1 MSKMKWKAENGENP
15 LLSNKILWE
24 CALDAFSVQSY
35 REASLNDIIKNAR
48 INKGSFYYRFYD
60 KMDLYLSLLSCMGNE
75 KLAYFKEHYTKN
87 QSNDFFNSL
96 RDKAMLS
103 LRFAQ
108 QEPRYN
114 GMWRRILVEDP
125 TIRSQVSKEFSDLSQ
140 NVLFEEVEKAKAEGQ
155 LKSKAS
161 SVFIVMV
168 ILAFFDVLSKMI
180 SPNSTDDEIMTEVE
194 HMIEML
200 RNGI

>member
-24 CALDAFSVQSY
+24 CALDAFSAQSY
-35 REASLNDIIKNAR
+35 REASLNDIIKNAG

-75 KLAYFKEHYTKN
+75 KLAFFKEHYTNN
-87 QSNDFFNSL
+87 QSIDFFDSL
-96 RDKAMLS
+96 KDKVVLS

-114 GMWRRILVEDP
+114 GLWKRILVEDP
-125 TIRSQVSKEFSDLSQ
+125 MIRSQVSEEFSDLSQ
-140 NVLFEEVEKAKAEGQ
+140 NVLFEEVEKAKEEGL

-161 SVFIVMV
+161 SVFIARV
-168 ILAFFDVLSKMI
+168 ILSLFDALDKMI
-180 SPNSTDDEIMTEVE
+180 NPNSTDDEIMTEVE
-194 HMIEML
+194 HMIDML
-200 RNGI
+200 QNGI

>member
-24 CALDAFSVQSY
+24 CALDGFSVHSY
-35 REASLNDIIKNAR
+35 REASLNDIIKNAGM
-48 INKGSFYYRFYD
+48 NKGSFYYRFYD
-60 KMDLYLSLLSCMGNE
+60 KMDLYLSLLSCMANE
-75 KLAYFKEHYTKN
+75 KLAFFKEHYSNN
-87 QSNDFFNSL
+87 QSFDIFKSL
-96 RDKAMLS
+96 QDKAVLS

-125 TIRSQVSKEFSDLSQ
+125 MIRSQVSEEFSDFSQ
-140 NVLFEEVEKAKAEGQ
+140 NVLFDEVEKAKAEGQ

-161 SVFIVMV
+161 PIFIVMV
-168 ILAFFDVLSKMI
+168 ILAFFDVLEKTI
-180 SPNSTDDEIMTEVE
+180 TPNSTDDEIMTQVE

-200 RNGI
+200 KNGI

>member
-1 MSKMKWKAENGENP
+1 MSKMKWKAEKGENP

-24 CALDAFSVQSY
+24 CALDAFSAQSY
-35 REASLNDIIKNAR
+35 REASLNDIIKNAG

-75 KLAYFKEHYTKN
+75 KLAFFKEHYTNN
-87 QSNDFFNSL
+87 QSIDFFDL
-96 RDKAMLS
+96 LKDKVVLS

-114 GMWRRILVEDP
+114 GLWKRILVEDP
-125 TIRSQVSKEFSDLSQ
+125 MIRSQVSDEFSDLSQ
-140 NVLFEEVEKAKAEGQ
+140 NVLFEEVEKAKEEGL

-161 SVFIVMV
+161 SVFIARV
-168 ILAFFDVLSKMI
+168 ILSLFDALDKMI
-180 SPNSTDDEIMTEVE
+180 NPNSTDDEIMTEVE
-194 HMIEML
+194 NMIEML

>member
-1 MSKMKWKAENGENP
+1 MSKMKWKAEKGENP

-24 CALDAFSVQSY
+24 CALDAFSSQSY
-35 REASLNDIIKNAR
+35 REASLNDIIKNAG

-75 KLAYFKEHYTKN
+75 KLAFFKEHYTNN
-87 QSNDFFNSL
+87 QSIDFFDSL
-96 RDKAMLS
+96 KDKVMLS

-125 TIRSQVSKEFSDLSQ
+125 MIRSQVSEEFSDLSQ
-140 NVLFEEVEKAKAEGQ
+140 NVLFEEVEKAKEEGL

-161 SVFIVMV
+161 SVFIARV
-168 ILAFFDVLSKMI
+168 ILSLFDALDKMI
-180 SPNSTDDEIMTEVE
+180 TPNSTDDEIVTEVE